1 MKASGDSVR
10 LVRADVLACLEPVEV
25 IEADRGALIASARG
39 EVTAPQRMSF
49 DFRSARGDAHVMG
62 AHIDG
67 EARWRV
73 KLGTAFYGRVARTV
87 EYYDR
92 GEALEPPGCR
102 SNRSSF

>member
-1 MKASGDSVR
+1 VKASGDSVR

-39 EVTAPQRMSF
+39 EVTAPRMSF

-62 AHIDG
+62 AHING

-73 KLGTAFYGRVARTV
+73 KLGTGFYRRVARTV

-92 GEALEPPGCR
+92 AEALEAAGL
-102 SNRSSF
+102 SE